1 MRHQKPVFAC
11 LMLLAS
17 VSFAEDPVAPTL
29 EQIMADPDWIGN
41 APEGAYWSD
50 DSRSVYFD
58 QKRVGESIRDR
69 FLVAIDDA
77 ITTPIA
83 ADAAPNDSNAS
94 RAYNAEHSAVVWV
107 DHGDVFWR
115 SLPDGPVQ
123 QLTGTAASERSVQWL
138 LGERAVT
145 YERDGQFYRH
155 NLEGGTVHQLANLQ
169 FADDPNK
176 AKPFDTLR
184 ENQRRIYTSVV
195 EDKRRA
201 DARAAHDRA
210 AQTARAGGAPLPIY
224 LDKSLRPAF
233 AVLSPTGQQIVVV
246 TAPKD
251 HKGGKAGIMPNYMT
265 ESGYTETVT
274 LRTRVGRNMP
284 AAHRVWLIDLNA
296 ATVTEVSLDDLPG
309 IDDDPL
315 ENLRKSAL
323 EWHVERG
330 ADKAEVSKQ
339 LEASE
344 QRAVRVEGVRW
355 APDGALVALQF
366 HAVDNKDRWLATVD
380 QQARL
385 AVQHRL
391 SDDAWI
397 NYAHNDFGWLGDG
410 SGLWFLSEQSGYS
423 HLYRKQL
430 DARRAQALTAGDFV
444 VSDVVADRNSD
455 YLYFRANRIEPSIW
469 EIHRVATSGGD
480 IETLT
485 ALGGVNHFVLAPDAA
500 SLLVMHSE
508 FDRHEDLFHV
518 PVGQPDAAT
527 RLTDTVTPAFKSIDW
542 VIPAIVK
549 IPSSRVDRDI
559 YSKLYLPDDYDPNK
573 RYPAV
578 MFVHGAGYTQNAY
591 AGWPYYFREFM
602 FHTLLAQQGVIVI
615 DMDYRASKGYGRD
628 WRTAIYR
635 NMGRPELEDFQDG
648 IAWLADNYNVD
659 TERLGIYGGSYG
671 GFMTFMAMF
680 LDPDLFAAGA
690 ALRPVVDWSHY
701 NHGYTS
707 NILNTP
713 LVDPEAFE
721 RSSPIFYAD
730 GLQKPLLIAAGMQ
743 DDNVFFQDSVLL
755 VQRFLELQKEDF
767 ELAVYPL
774 DPHGFTHADSWLD
787 EYRRIYKLFDRHVF

>member
-1 MRHQKPVFAC
+1 MFAC
-11 LMLLAS
+11 LALLAC
-17 VSFAEDPVAPTL
+17 VAIADDPTAVTL

-41 APEGAYWSD
+41 APENVYWSD
-50 DSRSVYFD
+50 DSRSVYYD
-58 QKRVGESIRDR
+58 QKRIGESIRDR
-69 FLVAIDDA
+69 FRVAVDDA
-77 ITTPIA
+77 TVTPIA
-83 ADAAPNDSNAS
+83 ASATPSDSNAS
-94 RAYNAEHSAVVWV
+94 RSYSADGSAVAWV
-107 DHGDVFWR
+107 DHGDVFLR
-115 SLPDGPVQ
+115 NLPDGPVR
-123 QLTGTAASERSVQWL
+123 QLTRTVADERGVQWL
-138 LGERAVT
+138 LGERAVA

-155 NLEGGTVHQLANLQ
+155 NIDSGAVHQLANLQ
-169 FADDPNK
+169 FADDPNQ
-176 AKPFDTLR
+176 AKPFDALR

-195 EDKRRA
+195 EDKRREE
-201 DARAAHDRA
+201 ARAAHQRE
-210 AQTARAGGAPLPIY
+210 AQSARAGGAPLPMY
-224 LDKSLRPAF
+224 LDKTLRPVF
-233 AVLSPTGQQIVVV
+233 AALSPTGGQIIVV
-246 TAPKD
+246 TEPKD
-251 HKGGKAGIMPNYMT
+251 HKAGQAGIMPNYMT
-265 ESGYTETVT
+265 ESGYTETVA
-274 LRTRVGRNMP
+274 LRTRVGRNAP
-284 AAHRVWLIDLNA
+284 AAHRVWLVDLNA
-296 ATVTEVSLDDLPG
+296 TVVTEVKFDGLPS

-315 ENLRKSAL
+315 KRLRQSAL
-323 EWHVERG
+323 KWHVERG
-330 ADKAEVSKQ
+330 ADESEVSKL
-339 LEASE
+339 LEAPE
-344 QRAVRVEGVRW
+344 QRAVRVEGIRW
-355 APDGALVALQF
+355 SPDGTLAALQL
-366 HAVDNKDRWLATVD
+366 HAVDNKDRWLTTVD
-380 QQARL
+380 QDARL

-391 SDDAWI
+391 TDEAWI
-397 NYAHNDFGWLGDG
+397 NYAHNDFGWMGDG

-430 DARRAQALTAGDFV
+430 DARRAEALTEGEFV

-455 YLYFRANRIEPSIW
+455 YLYFRANRSEPATW

-485 ALGGVNHFVLAPDAA
+485 TLGGVNHFVLSPDAT
-500 SLLVMHSE
+500 SLLVLHSE
-508 FDRHEDLFHV
+508 FDRHEDLFQV
-518 PVGQPDAAT
+518 PVGQPDVAK
-527 RLTDTVTPAFKSIDW
+527 RLTDTVSTEFKSVDW
-542 VIPAIVK
+542 VIPTIVK
-549 IPSSRVDRDI
+549 IPSSHVDRNI
-559 YSKLYLPDDYDPNK
+559 YSKLYLPKDFDPNK

-578 MFVHGAGYTQNAY
+578 MFVHGAGYTQNAH

-602 FHTLLAQQGVIVI
+602 FHTLLTQQGVIVI

-713 LVDPEAFE
+713 LLDPEAFE

-755 VQRFLELQKEDF
+755 VQRFLELHKEDF

-787 EYRRIYKLFDRHVF
+787 EYRRIYKLFERHVF